1 MRHWCFRLTGFVLG
15 AGMLCAGPVPSHA
28 VTWLPELEVEGR
40 HDNNVLHRAE
50 GSTDFVTAVA
60 PGLTIFN
67 RDPITSY
74 ELKGRSAF
82 TSYSRT
88 NAGTSRNDMASL
100 AFDHRPGIFNQLEAR
115 ARYVRSVDPIDF
127 QDGVV
132 TTRGD
137 VTNVFTRALADFRRF
152 GAGVRHRRWDYEDR
166 GLADGDAIDLS
177 GRVYPVRT
185 DITRGTLE
193 IRHRALRIGNER
205 SLRADYQT
213 VSLRREHSAMLST
226 EYTVGRVQVDY
237 GAEGGVEVRP
247 ALALG
252 LTRKGGDPEAPVT
265 LRLRVADDIATT
277 LEASFDVDRDG
288 RSATLAWDT
297 SIEADGGQYRVATL
311 TRRGSATLRDTLY
324 GGQVIDVAASYG
336 RTRPLRGQG
345 PEVDLWRAGAGISA
359 PFGGWLTGRMGWDFM
374 RQDAPESGSATAF
387 DRNRFTL
394 TLTARPWRE

>member
-1 MRHWCFRLTGFVLG
+1 MLHRGLRLHGLLLG
-15 AGMLCAGPVPSHA
+15 AGLLCAGPFSAHA

-40 HDNNVLHRAE
+40 HDDNVLHRAQ
-50 GSTDFVTAVA
+50 GSEDFVWAA
-60 PGLTIFN
+60 RPGLTIFN

-74 ELKGRSAF
+74 ELKGQTAF

-88 NAGTSRNDMASL
+88 NARSSRNDLASL
-100 AFDHRPGIFNQLEAR
+100 AFDHRPGVFNHLEAR
-115 ARYVRSVDPIDF
+115 GRYVRSVDPIDF

-137 VTNVFTRALADFRRF
+137 VTNVFARAHADFRRI
-152 GAGVRHRRWDYEDR
+152 GAGIRHRLWDYDES
-166 GLADGDAIDLS
+166 GLADGNAIDAS
-177 GRVYPVRT
+177 GRLDPIRS
-185 DITRGTLE
+185 DITKGTVE
-193 IRHRALRIGNER
+193 IRRRELRIGSER
-205 SLRADYQT
+205 RLRADYQT
-213 VSLRREHSAMLST
+213 VSLQREHSAMLST
-226 EYTVGRVQVDY
+226 EYTAGRVQVDY

-247 ALALG
+247 ALAFG

-277 LEASFDVDRDG
+277 VEASFDVDRDG

-311 TRRGSATLRDTLY
+311 TRRGSATVRDTLY
-324 GGQVIDVAASYG
+324 GGQVIDVGGSYG
-336 RTRPLRGQG
+336 RTRALRGQG
-345 PEVDLWRAGAGISA
+345 PEVDLWRAGAGFSA
-359 PFGGWLTGRMGWDFM
+359 PFGRWLAGRLGWDYM

-394 TLTARPWRE
+394 TLTAKPWQE